1 MTLGMQ
7 VTLSTVLIFGLAE
20 LAFFA
25 FFAFFAFLVDVVITE
40 ASTARDGS
48 GVDSL

>member
-7 VTLSTVLIFGLAE
+7 VTLSTVLIFG